1 MNSLEHSEN
10 NQSANTGAAHQQ
22 YFVDIEG
29 KIYPWNSDD
38 ITTEQIIQLGGWDP
52 AQGAIEIDKDNNEHT
67 LKPGEVVEI
76 KPGHGFAKK
85 VRFKRG

>member
-1 MNSLEHSEN
+1 MQVIETKTES
-10 NQSANTGAAHQQ
+10 GKKF
-22 YFVDIEG
+22 FVDIEG
-29 KIYPWNSDD
+29 TIHEWGQPT

-52 AQGAIEIDKDNNEHT
+52 SQGAIEIDADNNEIQ
-67 LKPGEVVEI
+67 LQPGQVVEL